1 MSVEVNLVE
10 AASEWQGRIE
20 ELQALIASLEAELV
34 EAEVGLAEELTAVN
48 AFEFKLRAGVRK
60 LIDRLEQLSGQIGE
74 LKKKLR
80 QHHHFADGDKGD
92 WSYEQVGGAY
102 HEEPLDHTEY
112 RYHGA
117 VPQPPEIHLDED
129 GAKELKRLYRD
140 LARRFHPDM
149 ASGDE
154 DRQYRTQLM
163 MAINAAYAAGDL
175 EKLKAL
181 ALEPDLFDKTA
192 VSNDEQLVTILLRE
206 LGRLQ
211 RRLSEIQDELGSL
224 HAKKNYRL
232 MKQADRAG
240 TSGQDWLANIQAQ
253 LQEEIA
259 HKLVERDVLKQQLE
273 MQEILAAEEAEGLQG
288 DAFADAIWDF
298 SLETSY
304 DLDPDTEAE
313 DWVYRHN
320 PDAFRGNFDDDE
332 LD

>member
-1 MSVEVNLVE
+1 MRRRSDFDIVDF
-10 AASEWQGRIE
+10 G
-20 ELQALIASLEAELV
+20 
-34 EAEVGLAEELTAVN
+34 
-48 AFEFKLRAGVRK
+48 
-60 LIDRLEQLSGQIGE
+60 
-74 LKKKLR
+74 
-80 QHHHFADGDKGD
+80 DGAYG
-92 WSYEQVGGAY
+92 QVGGAY

-112 RYHGA
+112 RYHGQI
-117 VPQPPEIHLDED
+117 PEPPEIHLNEDE
-129 GAKELKRLYRD
+129 AQELKRLYRQ

-149 ASGDE
+149 ASGQE
-154 DRQYRTQLM
+154 DRQYRTQMM
-163 MAINAAYAAGDL
+163 MAINAAYSAGDL

-181 ALEPDLFDKTA
+181 SLEPDLFED
-192 VSNDEQLVTILLRE
+192 SGYSDDEQLVTRLLRE

-211 RRLSEIQDELGSL
+211 RRLSEIQDELASL

-232 MKQADRAG
+232 MQQAERADAN
-240 TSGQDWLANIQAQ
+240 GQDWLANMRAQ

-273 MQEILAAEEAEGLQG
+273 MEEMMAAEEGEGLQG

-304 DLDPDTEAE
+304 DLDPDAEAE

-320 PDAFRGNFDDDE
+320 PDAFRGDFDEDE